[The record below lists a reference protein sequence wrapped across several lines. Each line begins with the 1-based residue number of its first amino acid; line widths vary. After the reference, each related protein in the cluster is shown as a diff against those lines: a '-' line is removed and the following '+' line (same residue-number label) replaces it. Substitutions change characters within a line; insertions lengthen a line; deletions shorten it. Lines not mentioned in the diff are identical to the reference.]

1 VASAE
6 KIHIRIMKSMNQ
18 NITFNRKYFLL
29 AVVLFIIEVL
39 IALYVRDSFIRP
51 YFGDFL
57 VVILIYCFLKSFWN
71 EKVLIVGMLTLLFS
85 FAIEIGQYFNL
96 VKLLGLEHSELARV
110 VIGTGFA
117 WGDMLAYTLGI
128 VFVFVC
134 EKFIFHKS
142 LSKK

>member
-1 VASAE
+1 
-6 KIHIRIMKSMNQ
+6 MKSMNQ
-18 NITFNRKYFLL
+18 NITFNRKYFLS

>member
-1 VASAE
+1 
-6 KIHIRIMKSMNQ
+6 
-18 NITFNRKYFLL
+18 
-29 AVVLFIIEVL
+29 
-39 IALYVRDSFIRP
+39 
-51 YFGDFL
+51 
-57 VVILIYCFLKSFWN
+57 
-71 EKVLIVGMLTLLFS
+71 MLTLLFS